1 MKTPGA
7 WPPLTLRPRN
17 LTEGEIAKIGAFL
30 RVGRHRLLCD
40 WSVVRDGPC
49 HVLVLGDA
57 QPESSRAANCDAA
70 AILRLHEA
78 REGQCPGTLARP
90 LEYDAFI
97 DALSALE
104 RRLPIPAA
112 AARTAANH
120 AGPPAPP
127 ACAPAQGVF
136 AIASH
141 ARFRLRRWPPAATLA
156 AHRYNIRLA
165 SFMSGRHVGLDE
177 LLRLSNVDRSQC
189 EQFLFSLN
197 EAALLEVR
205 VASAISSPPRV
216 APSCVAPLSERST
229 DERGLLERIRRRL
242 GLRGQQ

>member
-7 WPPLTLRPRN
+7 WPPLTLQPRN
-17 LTEGEIAKIGAFL
+17 LTEGEIAKIGVFL
-30 RVGRHRLLCD
+30 RVGRHRLLRD

-57 QPESSRAANCDAA
+57 RPESPLAANRDAA

-78 REGQCPGTLARP
+78 RGDQRPGTLARP

-97 DALSALE
+97 DALSAVE
-104 RRLPIPAA
+104 RRLPTRVAA
-112 AARTAANH
+112 AHTAVNH
-120 AGPPAPP
+120 AEPPTPP

-205 VASAISSPPRV
+205 LASGISSPVRV
-216 APSCVAPLSERST
+216 APSCGDPLSERST
-229 DERGLLERIRRRL
+229 GERGLLERIRRRL
-242 GLRGQQ
+242 GLRGPQ